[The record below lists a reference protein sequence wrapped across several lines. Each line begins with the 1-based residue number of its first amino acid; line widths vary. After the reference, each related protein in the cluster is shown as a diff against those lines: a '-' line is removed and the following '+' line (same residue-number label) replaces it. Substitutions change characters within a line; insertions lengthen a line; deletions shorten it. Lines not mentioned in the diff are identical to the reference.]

1 MMGQNS
7 FSNAV
12 GVAASEQKPID
23 FAPVD
28 QASSFNKPNTKKIK
42 PKTIILILIAM
53 LIGAGVTTVIFLLF
67 INRTVEEP
75 SISDVIET
83 ESPENDGTKTAE
95 QVIEE
100 FNNAI
105 SNATDESDK
114 LDLMLNEVDY
124 YILEDDYDSALA
136 ALGKITIDTLTSS
149 NKQNVYNRYSTVYE
163 GKGDSEQAAHY
174 KQLAEQAFN
183 QAYQGQQDVEIEIES
198 SEGGQAEDESSNSG
212 EEE

>member
-12 GVAASEQKPID
+12 GVATDEQKPVD

-42 PKTIILILIAM
+42 PKTIILILIAI
-53 LIGAGVTTVIFLLF
+53 LFGAGVTTAIFLLF
-67 INRTVEEP
+67 IDRTVEEP

-105 SNATDESDK
+105 STATDESDK
-114 LDLMLNEVDY
+114 LDLILNEVDY

-136 ALGKITIDTLTSS
+136 ALGKIAIDTLTSS

-163 GKGDSEQAAHY
+163 GKGDSEQATHY
-174 KQLAEQAFN
+174 KELADQAFN
-183 QAYQGQQDVEIEIES
+183 QAYQEQQDVEIEIES
-198 SEGGQAEDESSNSG
+198 TEEDRTEESLDGG